1 MIDDFIH
8 QVRKALDHDIQRQE
22 KANAR
27 GKNISD
33 FADYRQKVGE
43 LRGLERALQAFNY
56 VVQRHGIEEET
67 DDG

>member
-1 MIDDFIH
+1 MIGDFIH